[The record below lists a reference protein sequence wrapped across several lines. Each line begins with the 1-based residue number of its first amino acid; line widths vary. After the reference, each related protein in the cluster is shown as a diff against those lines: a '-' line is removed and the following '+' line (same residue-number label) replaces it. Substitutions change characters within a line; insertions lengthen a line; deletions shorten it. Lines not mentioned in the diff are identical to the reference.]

1 MSEIEHYIGLILA
14 EGYDEEDAKSLVG
27 VMRNFPSVDY
37 AVLMANEPKV
47 EKPEPTREQL
57 GIIGRERALIDKLTK
72 ALRAGVQAQDQAI
85 SDWTPETKR
94 GSYFEVMIHVDG
106 EPTGHVARVTV
117 ELDRFDPDL
126 LEAYQREQGNSKAS

>member
-57 GIIGRERALIDKLTK
+57 GIIGRERALIDKLVK
-72 ALRAGVQAQDQAI
+72 ALRAGVQAQNQAI
-85 SDWTPETKR
+85 SDWMPKTKR

-117 ELDRFDPDL
+117 ELDRFDSDL
-126 LEAYQREQGNSKAS
+126 LKAYQREQGNSKAS